1 MDMIN
6 HYETLIDSRIDD
18 AMFLNNAFDN
28 SESCTITLTFDG
40 DKYVIPHWMRVEIIA
55 AMIKENELSID
66 RLNRQLEHYK
76 NK

>member
-6 HYETLIDSRIDD
+6 HYETLINSRIDD

-40 DKYVIPHWMRVEIIA
+40 DKYVIPHWMRAEIIA
-55 AMIKENELSID
+55 AIIKENELSID
-66 RLNRQLEHYK
+66 RLNRQLKHYQ

>member
-1 MDMIN
+1 MDKIN

-40 DKYVIPHWMRVEIIA
+40 YNYVIPHWMRAEIIS

-66 RLNRQLEHYK
+66 RLNRKLEHYK

>member
-28 SESCTITLTFDG
+28 SKSCTITLTFDG
-40 DKYVIPHWMRVEIIA
+40 DNYVIPHWMRAEIIA
-55 AMIKENELSID
+55 AIIKENELSID
-66 RLNRQLEHYK
+66 RLNRQLNHYK